1 MESDAAVSEEF
12 PPSGLLSSVIL
23 LSSCS
28 NLCDGPCWRGEEGYL
43 AMKPESQAAEPRSL
57 DEGGH
62 TCFNWIVSLM
72 HGKNVGEVFSLQYV
86 CRITL

>member
-1 MESDAAVSEEF
+1 
-12 PPSGLLSSVIL
+12 
-23 LSSCS
+23 
-28 NLCDGPCWRGEEGYL
+28 
-43 AMKPESQAAEPRSL
+43 MKPESQAAEPRSL